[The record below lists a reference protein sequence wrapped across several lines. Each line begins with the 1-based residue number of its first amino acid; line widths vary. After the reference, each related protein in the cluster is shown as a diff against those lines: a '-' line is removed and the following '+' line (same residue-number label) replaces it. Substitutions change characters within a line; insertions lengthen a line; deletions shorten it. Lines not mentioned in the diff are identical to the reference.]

1 MARRRFGHEVTRP
14 GRKHGDE
21 PVSIPVAKDL
31 EKAPDSL
38 RRDQEI
44 TFYSREYPLESFALE
59 QSASVE
65 WADGIRREFSPET
78 AELYEEFQEDMKPAL
93 EWVRASGDLEPTA
106 EPSGDDVT
114 QSIRDVARELGYS
127 EVGFTRFDRRYVY
140 KVRQDDVRRGL
151 PNAICLALGTG
162 AFGDADDA
170 EP

>member
-1 MARRRFGHEVTRP
+1 MARRRFGHEITRP

-31 EKAPDSL
+31 EKAPESL
-38 RRDQEI
+38 RREQEI

-78 AELYEEFQEDMKPAL
+78 RSCTKSFQEDMKPAL

-106 EPSGDDVT
+106 KPSGDDVT
-114 QSIRDVARELGYS
+114 QSIRMWRGSWDTARWGSLGS
-127 EVGFTRFDRRYVY
+127 
-140 KVRQDDVRRGL
+140 
-151 PNAICLALGTG
+151 TG
-162 AFGDADDA
+162 VMCIRCGRTM
-170 EP
+170 